1 MQFGWGGE
9 TSWGFLARMEN
20 DAIYFRPTAATTCYG
35 MNDGGYGPLADE
47 RANHYRDAMHGI
59 VEGMKK
65 AGEHFIVVGS
75 PGCVDSDTFRG
86 NDPKHKELAE
96 QYNKTLGQL
105 REIARQVAKDENVAF
120 ADVYGAMMDAMKK
133 AKEKY
138 GDKYAF
144 AGNDGVHP
152 GANGHLAMAYAFLKG
167 LQVSGD
173 IGTITLDMSS
183 GQATATEGHKVI
195 SAAGGTIDLESTRY
209 PFCFYGDPATPDATT
224 GVAEILPF
232 NQDLNRLIL
241 KVSNGNGE
249 KMKVTWGDQSK
260 EFSSN
265 DLAKGI
271 NLAAEFQKNPFS
283 GAFKGV
289 ENVIRAQQNY
299 ETPMVKGL
307 IHNIPQGEELVPT
320 AAADFEQIK
329 SKAKNRDDELMQAS
343 IAAVKP
349 VRHTIKVEVVK

>member
-1 MQFGWGGE
+1 
-9 TSWGFLARMEN
+9 
-20 DAIYFRPTAATTCYG
+20 
-35 MNDGGYGPLADE
+35 
-47 RANHYRDAMHGI
+47 
-59 VEGMKK
+59 
-65 AGEHFIVVGS
+65 
-75 PGCVDSDTFRG
+75 
-86 NDPKHKELAE
+86 
-96 QYNKTLGQL
+96 
-105 REIARQVAKDENVAF
+105 
-120 ADVYGAMMDAMKK
+120 
-133 AKEKY
+133 
-138 GDKYAF
+138 
-144 AGNDGVHP
+144 
-152 GANGHLAMAYAFLKG
+152 
-167 LQVSGD
+167 
-173 IGTITLDMSS
+173 
-183 GQATATEGHKVI
+183 
-195 SAAGGTIDLESTRY
+195 
-209 PFCFYGDPATPDATT
+209 
-224 GVAEILPF
+224 
-232 NQDLNRLIL
+232 
-241 KVSNGNGE
+241 
-249 KMKVTWGDQSK
+249 MKVTWGDQSK